1 MALTAEQLA
10 DLQADLG
17 IDDSETV
24 FTDADLERLFVRAGE
39 VYPTAVYYAWRQ
51 LLAASTKYIDYR
63 VAQTEEKRSQAYTH
77 IKEMVAYWKA
87 ESEDSTNTKG
97 VAIAG
102 LNEIPAR
109 WKDYPVEPSTDELRD
124 RRRLQHRPRGY

>member
-17 IDDSETV
+17 IDDSEAV

-39 VYPTAVYYAWRQ
+39 VYPTAVYFAWRQ

-63 VAQTEEKRSQAYTH
+63 VAQTEEKRSQAYQH
-77 IKEMVAYWKA
+77 IKEMVAHWKSEA
-87 ESEDSTNTKG
+87 EDATNTKG

-102 LNEIPAR
+102 LNLVPTS
-109 WKDYPVEPSTDELRD
+109 WKDYPVEPTDELRD